1 MTRSLLCYNIFMD
14 IVASLSGLRP
24 KVVWLLA
31 LQCAVAAA
39 SAADYD
45 KTFDFLPGGRVT
57 VFAGR
62 RGDIAVYGWEKSSI
76 RIQARKA
83 GGAGQADRIDIRVR
97 LTQLEAAIETASG
110 LPGSADWRVDY
121 SIYVPA
127 ARTDLGLFAGQGAI
141 SVSGVGGWIEVRTE
155 AGDIRLEGLSGYASA
170 RSGRG
175 QILIV
180 LNGDYWYGSQ
190 LEARTAS
197 GDITLSLPPKY
208 SAFLSA
214 ATRRGSIYV
223 DYPPQVVAGEQLP
236 LLPERRKQGSLLEA
250 RLGQGGAPVKLLTGA
265 GDIKILQIKKLS

>member
-1 MTRSLLCYNIFMD
+1 MD
-14 IVASLSGLRP
+14 IAASMSGLRP
-24 KVVWLLA
+24 IAIWFFA
-31 LQCAVAAA
+31 LQCAVAAV
-39 SAADYD
+39 SAAGYD

-62 RGDIAVYGWEKSSI
+62 RGDVAVYGWEKSSI

-83 GGAGQADRIDIRVR
+83 GRPEFADHVEVRVR
-97 LTQLEAAIETASG
+97 LTQLEAAIETVSD

-127 ARTDLGLFAGQGAI
+127 ARTDLGLIAGQGSI

-175 QILIV
+175 QILIF
-180 LNGDYWYGSQ
+180 LNGHYWYGSQ
-190 LEARTAS
+190 LEAHTAA
-197 GDITLSLPPKY
+197 GDITLSIPPNY

-214 ATRRGSIYV
+214 ATRRGSIFV
-223 DYPPQVVAGEQLP
+223 DYPPQVVAGEELP
-236 LLPERRKQGSLLEA
+236 LLPERRKRGSVLEA
-250 RLGQGGAPVKLLTGA
+250 RLGQGGARVKLLTGA